1 MSENLLQENQDQE
14 NNNFLN
20 KPKIIIF
27 GVGGAGGNAIN
38 NMINSDLQGVEFV
51 AANTDS
57 QSLENS
63 LAKNKI
69 QLGVS
74 ITKGLG
80 AGSFPE
86 KGRDAA
92 EENIQDIKKYLEGA
106 NMVFISAG
114 MGGGTGTGAAPVIA
128 KLAREQDIL
137 TVGVVT
143 KPFYFEGSHRM
154 EVAEEGVEEL
164 KKHVDTLIVIPN
176 QNLFRVSNEQT
187 TFESAFKMADAVLH
201 AGVRGVT
208 DLITIPGIVN
218 LDFADIRTVM
228 TKMGKAMMGT
238 GEASGE
244 NRAII
249 ACEEAISNPLL
260 DDVSIKGAKGVL
272 VNMTG
277 GSDMTL
283 YEADSAVTAIKK
295 EVDSKANIIFGTAF
309 DKNMNGSIRVS
320 VVATGIESDSYI
332 KNHHN
337 TSLIDDLDLA
347 LSSKERE
354 VRKSSLFEDDIVPKV
369 DREIDLA
376 NGIDGNIEIGND
388 PIGNYSVD
396 QEEDFD
402 NEFKPNNQIDFDDFI
417 EQSENNAL
425 NNSDLLRSKN
435 DNSEAMP
442 KYENQDVNNKKQAS
456 KNTKDNQHDSGF
468 KLFRFMNNV
477 KSKNKNS
484 KSNTKYSGDSNI
496 DLDQKNT
503 EIFVKSESDL
513 NDSQNSSMDSKF
525 SKLKEDKIF
534 FDSRAMSNDNPDSA
548 QKKIDDDIMNVPAF
562 FRRKK

>member
-1 MSENLLQENQDQE
+1 MSD
-14 NNNFLN
+14 NFQVKGN
-20 KPKIIIF
+20 SVSKPRIVIF

-38 NMINSDLQGVEFV
+38 NMINSDLKGAEFV

-63 LAKNKI
+63 LASNKI
-69 QLGVS
+69 QLGA
-74 ITKGLG
+74 IATKGLG

-86 KGRDAA
+86 RGRDAA
-92 EENIQDIKKYLEGA
+92 EENIEEIKKYLEGV

-128 KLAREQDIL
+128 KLAREQNIL

-143 KPFYFEGSHRM
+143 KPFYFEGNHRM

-187 TFESAFKMADAVLH
+187 TFETAFKMADAVLH
-201 AGVRGVT
+201 AGVRGIT

-283 YEADSAVTAIKK
+283 FEADSAVTAIKR
-295 EVDSKANIIFGTAF
+295 EVDPRANIIFGTAF
-309 DKNMNGSIRVS
+309 DENMNGSIRVS
-320 VVATGIESDSYI
+320 VVATGIESDNFI
-332 KNHHN
+332 KDNNKSSDNKSHQN
-337 TSLIDDLDLA
+337 DIPKSAMQKNNFSDYDIIPKDDIDLDLA
-347 LSSKERE
+347 NGLDSNVEDSLS
-354 VRKSSLFEDDIVPKV
+354 DD
-369 DREIDLA
+369 
-376 NGIDGNIEIGND
+376 
-388 PIGNYSVD
+388 
-396 QEEDFD
+396 
-402 NEFKPNNQIDFDDFI
+402 EFRF
-417 EQSENNAL
+417 
-425 NNSDLLRSKN
+425 
-435 DNSEAMP
+435 
-442 KYENQDVNNKKQAS
+442 ENQDDNKELEFEDCADNINNEDLEGDLFNNQLDYESKINKFSNVSNVEYRDIVNS
-456 KNTKDNQHDSGF
+456 KDDNQDKNKLKEDKKSSSGF
-468 KLFRFMNNV
+468 SLFRFMNNV
-477 KSKNKNS
+477 RSKDQNQKKNNYNSVDDKNS
-484 KSNTKYSGDSNI
+484 N
-496 DLDQKNT
+496 
-503 EIFVKSESDL
+503 
-513 NDSQNSSMDSKF
+513 
-525 SKLKEDKIF
+525 KLKEDNIISNQFQLNEQRESNATSHIANINDDLF
-534 FDSRAMSNDNPDSA
+534 FDSQVMSNDNNINSI
-548 QKKIDDDIMNVPAF
+548 QKNVDDDVTNVPAF
-562 FRRKK
+562 FRKKK